1 MGSRLATTIN
11 QNFRIMKCIKFYHK
25 DLESNL
31 VEMVGMDSVMPIDG
45 RLSLR
50 SIRTKAQE
58 RVKKMENIKGFDH
71 CAFSILTGV
80 SLLNASESELY
91 AL

>member
-1 MGSRLATTIN
+1 MKWIN
-11 QNFRIMKCIKFYHK
+11 FYHK

-31 VEMVGMDSVMPIDG
+31 VGMVGMDSVMPIDG
-45 RLSLR
+45 RLNLS
-50 SIRTKAQE
+50 SIRTKVQE
-58 RVKKMENIKGFDH
+58 RVKKMENIKGFDP
-71 CAFSILTGV
+71 CAFSILTGG